1 MFFFCFFSIAWE
13 LSRSFQKKKSLEKFQ
28 EETEIKTPK
37 NNIAVCKN

>member
-1 MFFFCFFSIAWE
+1 MGTFKK
-13 LSRSFQKKKSLEKFQ
+13 LSKKKSLEKFQ